1 MRICAFGAVVG
12 ALALTAVAVP
22 AAHADGRP
30 PDILNVTVNNGQD
43 VVIGTTTKLITAT
56 VTASDPLPITNGPVT
71 LYHGGTDMNDDEFDA
86 VLMPTTNHATCS
98 EVDYQT
104 WKCKITINGNP
115 TLLTNSTAGTWHV
128 YAQAYA
134 GNSSYTTLTPNPAI
148 RVLRASRLTVN
159 ASPEPV
165 SKGRTITVVGKL
177 SRAWWDDE
185 LEYHGYANQPVK
197 LQFRKAGSSIY
208 NTVKTVHTN
217 VYGNLKT
224 TVTASADGYWRYY
237 FAGSTTTAV
246 VRAAG
251 DYVDVR

>member
-1 MRICAFGAVVG
+1 MRVSAFGAAVG
-12 ALALTAVAVP
+12 ALALTAVAIP
-22 AAHADGRP
+22 AAHADETP
-30 PDILNVTVNNGQD
+30 PTILNVTVNNGQD

-56 VTASDPLPITNGPVT
+56 VTASAPSRITNGPVT

-86 VLMPTTNHATCS
+86 VLMPTTDQATCS
-98 EVDYQT
+98 EVNHQT
-104 WKCKITINGNP
+104 WKCRISINGNP
-115 TLLTNSTAGTWHV
+115 TLVTNSTAGTWHV

-177 SRAWWDDE
+177 SRASWDDD
-185 LEYHGYANQPVK
+185 LQYHGYANQPVK
-197 LQFRKAGSSIY
+197 LQFRKAGT
-208 NTVKTVHTN
+208 NTYSTVRTVHTN
-217 VYGNLKT
+217 VYGNLRT

-237 FAGSTTTAV
+237 FTGSTTTAA

-251 DYVDVR
+251 DYVNVR